1 MTKDVNY
8 VYHPRMLTKD
18 GGKTEKMP
26 LFRMYTVEQLTHMFD
41 GIYSRRYLQDLHDGD
56 QPVRPKTR
64 RVICRILGRS
74 ADELFGEDDA

>member
-1 MTKDVNY
+1 MHATWAY
-8 VYHPRMLTKD
+8 ITPMLTKIRT
-18 GGKTEKMP
+18 KREKAP

-64 RVICRILGRS
+64 RVMCRILGRS
-74 ADELFGEDDA
+74 ESELFGEPTS